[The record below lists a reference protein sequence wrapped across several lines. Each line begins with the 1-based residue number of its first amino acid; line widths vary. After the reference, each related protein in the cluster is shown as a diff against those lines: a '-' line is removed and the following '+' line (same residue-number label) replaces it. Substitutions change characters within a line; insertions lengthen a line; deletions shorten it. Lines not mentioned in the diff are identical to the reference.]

1 MILLEGNSCLVD
13 SSGAVLLRLLA
24 NIVPE
29 HLLQVLETTTQ
40 KHRQQIIKQSR
51 VTDIRGEH
59 ASVMFGSYV
68 ERGGSGKI
76 WTARDHL
83 NCKGFLDDIHEVG
96 QFVSSLFRKVCV
108 EVAYNVANV
117 PANYK
122 LWDAVTLL
130 FWNASNISKSHVDV
144 RDLQW
149 SLVLPFGH
157 FTGGD
162 VCLPY
167 LNARVKARR
176 GDIYLINSNK
186 VFHNVAESS
195 LSREV
200 LVFTNHRSVI
210 QRFCTINIANLFTQ
224 TINI

>member
-1 MILLEGNSCLVD
+1 
-13 SSGAVLLRLLA
+13 
-24 NIVPE
+24 
-29 HLLQVLETTTQ
+29 
-40 KHRQQIIKQSR
+40 
-51 VTDIRGEH
+51 
-59 ASVMFGSYV
+59 
-68 ERGGSGKI
+68 
-76 WTARDHL
+76 
-83 NCKGFLDDIHEVG
+83 
-96 QFVSSLFRKVCV
+96 
-108 EVAYNVANV
+108 
-117 PANYK
+117 
-122 LWDAVTLL
+122 
-130 FWNASNISKSHVDV
+130 VDV
-144 RDLQW
+144 KDLQW

-162 VCLPY
+162 VCLSY
-167 LNARVKARR
+167 LNARVKVRR